1 MHLFE
6 FRSSRPKKWHS
17 CPAWITSATLWGT
30 ATLSFAAGVPSGVQ
44 LHAKQEMI
52 RNIGAEPE
60 TLDPALVES
69 VGAYQITSDLFEGLT
84 STTTAGETVPG
95 VARSWKQMDPVTWKF
110 TLRRNAYFSNGD
122 PVIADDFVYAWRRFL
137 DPKTASHNATT
148 YASFLLNGLKIN
160 EGKAPVN
167 DLGVRALDK
176 YTLEVKTTSPVSFLP
191 ELLTAPQLAPVS
203 KGVIEKFGKDWT
215 KPGNLVGNGAYLLTD
230 WRVNNKVVIEKNPKY
245 WDAAAVTL
253 TKVTYLGIEDGNVD
267 VKLFQSGENDWV
279 EQLPPGSYE
288 SFRRTNPKDIRNGP
302 MLGLRYYA
310 LNFKD
315 PLIQDVRVRKALSMV
330 IDRDILASRVTADGQ
345 PPLYGLVV
353 QGLNGAEMARYEW
366 ADWPM
371 EKKVAQARKLLVEA
385 GIKPGTRIR
394 FTYNSSE
401 YHKKMSI
408 FAASEWK
415 SKLGLETDLD
425 SLEFKVLIR
434 KRHDGD
440 YQIARDGIVAAYN
453 DVTSLLSIVRCD
465 SDFNDSK
472 NCNRAAEKLI
482 VEGNNQT
489 DPEKRRALLTQ
500 AIKLIMDEYPIIPL
514 LQYAQ
519 PRLVKSY
526 VGGYFESN
534 VKANFPSKDLYIVQH

>member
-1 MHLFE
+1 
-6 FRSSRPKKWHS
+6 
-17 CPAWITSATLWGT
+17 
-30 ATLSFAAGVPSGVQ
+30 
-44 LHAKQEMI
+44 
-52 RNIGAEPE
+52 
-60 TLDPALVES
+60 
-69 VGAYQITSDLFEGLT
+69 
-84 STTTAGETVPG
+84 
-95 VARSWKQMDPVTWKF
+95 
-110 TLRRNAYFSNGD
+110 
-122 PVIADDFVYAWRRFL
+122 
-137 DPKTASHNATT
+137 
-148 YASFLLNGLKIN
+148 
-160 EGKAPVN
+160 
-167 DLGVRALDK
+167 
-176 YTLEVKTTSPVSFLP
+176 
-191 ELLTAPQLAPVS
+191 
-203 KGVIEKFGKDWT
+203 
-215 KPGNLVGNGAYLLTD
+215 
-230 WRVNNKVVIEKNPKY
+230 
-245 WDAAAVTL
+245 
-253 TKVTYLGIEDGNVD
+253 
-267 VKLFQSGENDWV
+267 
-279 EQLPPGSYE
+279 
-288 SFRRTNPKDIRNGP
+288 